1 MCVGGVVVVPN
12 GTGKNMPLPHTQ
24 GKEFEHLN
32 FRLQNFSISVNEK
45 EKWTKREREKEKK
58 FQLGSS
64 KKKVLS
70 VPESG
75 FGLLLLLFMIGSSV
89 LLLLWLFYL
98 RTIQNIQNC

>member
-32 FRLQNFSISVNEK
+32 FRLRNFSIFVNEK

-64 KKKVLS
+64 KTKK
-70 VPESG
+70 
-75 FGLLLLLFMIGSSV
+75 F
-89 LLLLWLFYL
+89 
-98 RTIQNIQNC
+98 